1 MKFGNPMG
9 RVPKPQKG
17 KGSRQELLPSRSA
30 MNYLT
35 GSPFPR
41 SINDYAKLTPS
52 GANAPAT
59 YGDITAM
66 AEAGVSAEPEA

>member
-1 MKFGNPMG
+1 VKFGNHRG
-9 RVPKPQKG
+9 KFPKPNG
-17 KGSRQELLPSRSA
+17 KGSRQEMLPSRNA
-30 MNYLT
+30 LAQLT

-52 GANAPAT
+52 GANAPPT
-59 YGDITAM
+59 YGDIMSM